1 MVSSMAKNSRKRA
14 CEKNGM
20 AEVLEEEQGTVIC
33 SSVAF
38 RILVF

>member
-1 MVSSMAKNSRKRA
+1 MAKTAESVPV
-14 CEKNGM
+14 KNGM